1 MGEVNTALEKMIVE
15 GRYLD
20 AIKHVAP
27 FNVSYVSS
35 MITIEAVET
44 APENFDKFI
53 REYYESLQSSFMRA
67 EVAYELG
74 GLYLT
79 ALSYLDQA
87 FFIYR
92 DISLDALT
100 CICKQAAYGI
110 GILDV
115 LVGCP
120 DKVIPP
126 QSFSR
131 FMNYKSELES
141 MIFQFAERE
150 LTQHEGH
157 MKAELEELE
166 EDFES
171 WSVALRKRQIEPL
184 TLRSLE

>member
-1 MGEVNTALEKMIVE
+1 MGEVNSALEAMIIE

-20 AIKHVAP
+20 AIKYVAP

-35 MITIEAVET
+35 MITIEAVEA
-44 APENFDKFI
+44 APENFDNFI
-53 REYYESLQSSFMRA
+53 RNYYESLQSSFMRA
-67 EVAYELG
+67 EVAHELG
-74 GLYLT
+74 GVYLT

-92 DISLDALT
+92 DMSLDALT
-100 CICKQAAYGI
+100 CICKQAAYAI

-120 DKVIPP
+120 DKVIPS

-131 FMNYKSELES
+131 FMDYKRELES
-141 MIFQFAERE
+141 MIFQLAERE

-157 MKAELEELE
+157 MKGELEEMG

-184 TLRSLE
+184 PFRSLE